1 MKRYKPAYFDTF
13 RCLAG
18 SCPDSCCHL
27 WDVQIDPD
35 SAEKYRALPGD
46 LGTKLRQALYEEDGE
61 TYMALEQGRCPMW
74 REDGL
79 CRLQAELGED
89 ALCSTCREFPRLRH
103 DYGNFVELGLE
114 LSCPEAARLILAE
127 ESGTVICQQLP
138 GGEIPEYDEE
148 AMSVLLATRKEALAL
163 LSPERSVPDCL
174 ALLLFY
180 GALAQQALDEGEL
193 PDFSPESALETARE
207 FALPADAGDMLDFF
221 KELEILTPQ
230 WQQRLEHPTPGSWQ
244 REYLALTRYFVN
256 RYWLQAVADYD
267 LYSRVKFAVIA
278 CLLLKALGGDLRETA
293 QLFSKEIE
301 NDAQNVDAIL
311 DAAYENPAFAD
322 RALLGLLYL

>member
-1 MKRYKPAYFDTF
+1 MKLYKPAYFDTF

-35 SAEKYRALPGD
+35 SAEKYRVLPGD
-46 LGTKLRQALYEEDGE
+46 LGDKLRRALYEEDGE

-79 CRLQAELGED
+79 CRLQAELGEE

-114 LSCPEAARLILAE
+114 LSCPEATRLILAE
-127 ESGTVICQQLP
+127 ESGTVICQQIP

-180 GALAQQALDEGEL
+180 GAQAQQALDEGEL
-193 PDFSPESALETARE
+193 PDFNPEAALETARE
-207 FALPADAGDMLDFF
+207 FALPSDVGDLLGFF

-311 DAAYENPAFAD
+311 DAAYESPAFAD